1 MDNIYAFTEII
12 FKGYPGYISLN
23 KLGPDK
29 YELTVRAR
37 DSQDSAIMPLCYR
50 QLKELQSCIQ
60 SEILNVDHGIDAN

>member
-1 MDNIYAFTEII
+1 MDNIYAFTEIL

-37 DSQDSAIMPLCYR
+37 DSQVGATMPLCYR
-50 QLKELQSCIQ
+50 QLKELQSCLH
-60 SEILNVDHGIDAN
+60 SEILNVDHDI